1 MCSDGTTQMTDR
13 QKTQVVDRDGR
24 VGQLV
29 RASGDTARERVLVRL
44 DDGGSFL
51 LKSSLLEPQP
61 DGSYRMALSFD
72 ELAAKAALDES
83 EVIIPVVEEVVTV
96 EKREVERGRFR
107 ITKSVSERDVLVDQ
121 PLFQEHV
128 EVERVPVNQ
137 MVDSPPEIR
146 YEGDTMIV
154 PVLEEIVVV
163 DIRLMV
169 REEIHIK
176 RQREEVHAPQHVT
189 LRREDVTIDPL
200 SDDADA
206 NGNAPEPPA

>member
-1 MCSDGTTQMTDR
+1 
-13 QKTQVVDRDGR
+13 
-24 VGQLV
+24 
-29 RASGDTARERVLVRL
+29 VLVRL

-128 EVERVPVNQ
+128 EVER
-137 MVDSPPEIR
+137 
-146 YEGDTMIV
+146 
-154 PVLEEIVVV
+154 
-163 DIRLMV
+163 
-169 REEIHIK
+169 
-176 RQREEVHAPQHVT
+176 EEVHAPQHVT